1 LDDFLIKPPTKPIIN
16 FLNSLMNMKRI
27 TLLLIAVIG
36 FNVSGWSQDPD
47 YTKLVFKSKIRE
59 YKKKKPNFEKVKF
72 SKDDIKQI
80 VTLLGSSFYNQ
91 NDLEDI
97 TEKIWLSFIDPRMF
111 DFVFKDIAVRTIP
124 NWNKKN
130 YKGQIVVEPSPF
142 LAEWTSADG
151 EKPYFQR
158 AINLLLVHYKLM
170 GYSEDAKLTKNHLK
184 KILYTQKMN
193 FRPVSSSDWTNSYLQ
208 AANMAIQSKGLIACI
223 DANGQYEYFI
233 CENDKKGELLKLFK
247 KMDWEFIVP

>member
-1 LDDFLIKPPTKPIIN
+1 
-16 FLNSLMNMKRI
+16 MNMKRI

-36 FNVSGWSQDPD
+36 FNLNGWSQDPD

-59 YKKKKPNFEKVKF
+59 YKKKKPNLEKINFNKG
-72 SKDDIKQI
+72 DIKQI
-80 VTLLGSSFYNQ
+80 VSLLGNSFYN
-91 NDLEDI
+91 EDEI
-97 TEKIWLSFIDPRMF
+97 ADISEKVWLSFINPKMF

-130 YKGQIVVEPSPF
+130 YKGQIVVEPNHF

-151 EKPYFQR
+151 ETPYFHR
-158 AINLLLVHYKLM
+158 AINLILTHYKLM
-170 GYSEDAKLTKNHLK
+170 GYSEDAKQTKKHLR

-193 FRPVSSSDWTNSYLQ
+193 FRPVSTSDWTNSYLQ
-208 AANMAIQSKGLIACI
+208 AANDAMRSKGLIACI

-233 CENDKKGELLKLFK
+233 CESNKKDELLKLFK
-247 KMDWEFIVP
+247 KLDWEFMIP